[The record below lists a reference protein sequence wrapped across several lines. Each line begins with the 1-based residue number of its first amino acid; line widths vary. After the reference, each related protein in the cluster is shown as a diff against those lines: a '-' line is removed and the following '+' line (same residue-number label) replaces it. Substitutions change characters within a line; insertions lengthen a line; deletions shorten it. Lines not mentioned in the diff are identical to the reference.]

1 LLLNVISD
9 VGCFFGPEGIIFGC
23 IFYAKKS
30 VENCHIYITSRV
42 FSLERVAFERF
53 GRWDLGPTY
62 VSLSVWWLVGCLVKS
77 FL

>member
-42 FSLERVAFERF
+42 FEDILNKSTRV
-53 GRWDLGPTY
+53 DVLVP
-62 VSLSVWWLVGCLVKS
+62 VS
-77 FL
+77 

>member
-42 FSLERVAFERF
+42 FFSIVVFV
-53 GRWDLGPTY
+53 GY
-62 VSLSVWWLVGCLVKS
+62 LVGS
-77 FL
+77 

>member
-42 FSLERVAFERF
+42 FVLN
-53 GRWDLGPTY
+53 LGMRST
-62 VSLSVWWLVGCLVKS
+62 VLIIV
-77 FL
+77 

>member
-1 LLLNVISD
+1 VISD

-42 FSLERVAFERF
+42 FDVGVPDKLMC
-53 GRWDLGPTY
+53 DLATEQ
-62 VSLSVWWLVGCLVKS
+62 VGVHTPVIMDIIR
-77 FL
+77 